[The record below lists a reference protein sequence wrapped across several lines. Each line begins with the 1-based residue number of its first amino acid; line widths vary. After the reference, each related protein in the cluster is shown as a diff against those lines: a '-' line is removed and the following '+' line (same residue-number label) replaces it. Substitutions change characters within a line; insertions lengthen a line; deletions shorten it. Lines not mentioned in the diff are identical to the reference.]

1 MNKEILNLLDEENV
15 DFGRLFEF
23 YSGIKK
29 DFINKT
35 DNIEMGFIGN
45 TLDKEQLERDMDY
58 CVKNYARNTKDKEK
72 WLKRADILKKLNDS
86 TPTKYYMQVVF
97 KDTAMIIQ
105 KSIMNSV
112 NELDMQNEPKT
123 GVIDLKIYDIPE
135 EVIKY
140 GILTDE
146 KVKGGRFINK
156 QFVPDNIAGYLE
168 SETLKK
174 LPKKQKE
181 LLPKNQ
187 KLEISI
193 NLKTICNK
201 FIERECDKRGYTQET
216 RLRYIK
222 DVNRLIKYMEENKI
236 YEIEKLDVD
245 EFQNHIFTKK
255 DEKGKT
261 ISKKTLNN
269 IIGRLRIFF
278 DYIVLIK
285 QINNNPFE
293 KLSNY
298 GVNKNVTDKR
308 NFTLEELKKIFSGKY
323 DNARK
328 EILDCLRF
336 LLLTGIRTE
345 EFYNLNKDSFYT
357 GCNHPF
363 LKVKT
368 AKQGADKIFYRNI
381 PLHTLLKDL
390 YKYDWIAKIKKVY
403 SNKGTLSK
411 ALNAEVDKVI
421 KDNTVSVHRL
431 RGNFAN
437 AIDEW
442 LVFAGFKDYL
452 GTDKKL
458 LGHSENLKKDDIE
471 DQVKYKITKTILGC
485 APDMTQGTYSQS
497 EYADSKILAIQGL
510 NVFEDMFEYL
520 NIPKNQIGH
529 VKPRKPRKTK
539 NKPIAMIA
547 K

>member
-35 DNIEMGFIGN
+35 DNIKMGFIGN
-45 TLDKEQLERDMDY
+45 TLDKEQLERDMDH
-58 CVKNYARNTKDKEK
+58 CVKNYARNKKDKYK

-86 TPTKYYMQVVF
+86 TPTKYYMQVIF
-97 KDTAMIIQ
+97 KDTAIIIQ

-123 GVIDLKIYDIPE
+123 GVIDLETYNIPE

-140 GILTDE
+140 GIFTDE

-156 QFVPDNIAGYLE
+156 QFVPDNIARYLE

-174 LPKKQKE
+174 IPKSKKQ
-181 LLPKNQ
+181 LLPANNELKPEIDLLETYELYEMHEGDKQMYSDDTLGRYKKDVERLVEYMKNNNIYELKQLRAQNFQ
-187 KLEISI
+187 KH
-193 NLKTICNK
+193 
-201 FIERECDKRGYTQET
+201 
-216 RLRYIK
+216 IK
-222 DVNRLIKYMEENKI
+222 DK
-236 YEIEKLDVD
+236 
-245 EFQNHIFTKK
+245 TS
-255 DEKGKT
+255 KGNA
-261 ISKKTLNN
+261 NN
-269 IIGRLRIFF
+269 IIGRLRKFF
-278 DYIVLIK
+278 NYAVQEK
-285 QINNNPFE
+285 YVSCNPFE

-298 GVNKNVTDKR
+298 KVDKNTTDKR
-308 NFTLEELKKIFSGKY
+308 NFTLDELKELFSGK
-323 DNARK
+323 NSGIRK
-328 EILDCLRF
+328 ELLDCLRF
-336 LLLTGIRTE
+336 LLLTGVRTE

-357 GCNHPF
+357 DCNHPF

-381 PLHTLLKDL
+381 PLHKLLKDL
-390 YKYDWIAKIKKVY
+390 YKYDWIAKIKKIY

-411 ALNAEVDKVI
+411 ALNAEIDKVI

-437 AIDEW
+437 AIDE
-442 LVFAGFKDYL
+442 YL
-452 GTDKKL
+452 CSRDFIEYQDTLKNL
-458 LGHSENLKKDDIE
+458 MGHSKRLRKDDIE
-471 DQVKYKITKTILGC
+471 DQVKYKITKTILGY

-497 EYADSKILAIQGL
+497 EYADPKILAIRGL
-510 NVFEDMFEYL
+510 NVFEDIFEYL

-529 VKPRKPRKTK
+529 VKPRKSRKTK

>member
-35 DNIEMGFIGN
+35 DNIKMGFIGN
-45 TLDKEQLERDMDY
+45 TLDKEQLERDMDH
-58 CVKNYARNTKDKEK
+58 CVKNYARNKKDKYK

-86 TPTKYYMQVVF
+86 TPTKYYMQVIF
-97 KDTAMIIQ
+97 KDTAIIIQ

-123 GVIDLKIYDIPE
+123 GVIDLKNYNIPE

-140 GILTDE
+140 GIFTDE

-156 QFVPDNIAGYLE
+156 QFVPDNIARYLE

-174 LPKKQKE
+174 IPKSKKQ
-181 LLPKNQ
+181 LLPANNELKPEIDLLETYKLYEMHEGDKQMYSDDTLGRYKKDVERLVEYMKNNNIYELKQLRAQNFQ
-187 KLEISI
+187 KH
-193 NLKTICNK
+193 
-201 FIERECDKRGYTQET
+201 
-216 RLRYIK
+216 IK
-222 DVNRLIKYMEENKI
+222 DK
-236 YEIEKLDVD
+236 
-245 EFQNHIFTKK
+245 TS
-255 DEKGKT
+255 KGNA
-261 ISKKTLNN
+261 NN
-269 IIGRLRIFF
+269 IIGRLRKFF
-278 DYIVLIK
+278 NYAVQEK
-285 QINNNPFE
+285 YVSCNPFE

-298 GVNKNVTDKR
+298 KVDKNTTDKR
-308 NFTLEELKKIFSGKY
+308 NFTLDELKELFSGK
-323 DNARK
+323 NSGIRK
-328 EILDCLRF
+328 ELLDCLRF
-336 LLLTGIRTE
+336 LLLTGVRTE

-357 GCNHPF
+357 DCDHPF

-390 YKYDWIAKIKKVY
+390 YKYDWIAKIKKIY

-411 ALNAEVDKVI
+411 ALNAEIDKVI

-437 AIDEW
+437 AIDE
-442 LVFAGFKDYL
+442 YL
-452 GTDKKL
+452 CSRDFIEYQDTLKNL
-458 LGHSENLKKDDIE
+458 MGHSKRLRKDDIE
-471 DQVKYKITKTILGC
+471 DQVKYKITKTILGY

-497 EYADSKILAIQGL
+497 EYADPKILAIRGL
-510 NVFEDMFEYL
+510 NVFEDIFEYL

-529 VKPRKPRKTK
+529 VKPRKSRKTK
-539 NKPIAMIA
+539 NKPIAMTA

>member
-29 DFINKT
+29 HFINKT

-45 TLDKEQLERDMDY
+45 TLDKEQLERDMDH
-58 CVKNYARNTKDKEK
+58 CLKNYARNTKDKDK
-72 WLKRADILKKLNDS
+72 WLKRADILKKLNGS
-86 TPTKYYMQVVF
+86 TPTKYYMQVAF

-112 NELDMQNEPKT
+112 NELDMQNEPKI
-123 GVIDLKIYDIPE
+123 GVIDLKNYDIPE

-140 GILTDE
+140 GIFTDE
-146 KVKGGRFINK
+146 KVKGGRFINN

-187 KLEISI
+187 ELKINI
-193 NLKTICNK
+193 NLLDMRDK
-201 FIERECDKRGYTQET
+201 FIKREGKKQKYEEET
-216 RLRYIK
+216 KKRYIN
-222 DVNRLIKYMEENKI
+222 DINQFIKYMEDNNM
-236 YEIEKLDVD
+236 YEIEKLDVE
-245 EFQNHIFTKK
+245 EFQEYISAK
-255 DEKGKT
+255 KGKQGNP
-261 ISKKTLNN
+261 ISEKTVNN
-269 IIGRLRIFF
+269 IIGRVRTFF
-278 DYIVLIK
+278 DYVVSK
-285 QINNNPFE
+285 RYMSFNPFE

-336 LLLTGIRTE
+336 LLTTGIRTE
-345 EFYNLNKDSFYT
+345 EFYNLNKDSFCMD
-357 GCNHPF
+357 CNHPF

-381 PLHTLLKDL
+381 PLHKLLKDL
-390 YKYDWIAKIKKVY
+390 YKYDWIAKIKKIY

-411 ALNAEVDKVI
+411 ALNAEIDKVI

-442 LVFAGFKDYL
+442 LVLAGFKDYV

-471 DQVKYKITKTILGC
+471 DKVKYKITKTILGY
-485 APDMTQGTYSQS
+485 APDMMHGTYAKS
-497 EYADSKILAIQGL
+497 EYMDAKILAIRGL
-510 NVFEDMFEYL
+510 DAFENIFEYL

-529 VKPRKPRKTK
+529 VKPRKSRKIK
-539 NKPIAMIA
+539 KPIAMTA

>member
-29 DFINKT
+29 HFINKT

-45 TLDKEQLERDMDY
+45 TLDKEQLERDMDH
-58 CVKNYARNTKDKEK
+58 CLKNYARNTKDKDK
-72 WLKRADILKKLNDS
+72 WLKRADILKKLNGS
-86 TPTKYYMQVVF
+86 TPTKYYMQVAF

-112 NELDMQNEPKT
+112 NELDMQNEPKI
-123 GVIDLKIYDIPE
+123 GVIDLKNYDIPE

-140 GILTDE
+140 GIFTDE
-146 KVKGGRFINK
+146 KVKGGRFINN

-187 KLEISI
+187 ELKINI
-193 NLKTICNK
+193 NLLDMRDK
-201 FIERECDKRGYTQET
+201 FIKREGKKQKYEEET
-216 RLRYIK
+216 KKRYIN
-222 DVNRLIKYMEENKI
+222 DINQFIKYMEDNNM
-236 YEIEKLDVD
+236 YEIEKLDVE
-245 EFQNHIFTKK
+245 EFQEYISAK
-255 DEKGKT
+255 KGKQGNP
-261 ISKKTLNN
+261 ISEKTVNN
-269 IIGRLRIFF
+269 IIGRVRTFF
-278 DYIVLIK
+278 DYVVSK
-285 QINNNPFE
+285 RYMSFNPFE

-336 LLLTGIRTE
+336 LLTTGIRTE
-345 EFYNLNKDSFYT
+345 EFYNLNKDSFCMD
-357 GCNHPF
+357 CNHPF

-381 PLHTLLKDL
+381 PLHKLLKDL
-390 YKYDWIAKIKKVY
+390 YKYDWIAKIKKIY

-411 ALNAEVDKVI
+411 ALNAEIDKVI

-442 LVFAGFKDYL
+442 LVLAGFKDYV

-471 DQVKYKITKTILGC
+471 DKVKYKITKTILGY
-485 APDMTQGTYSQS
+485 APDMTHGTYAKS
-497 EYADSKILAIQGL
+497 EYMDAKILAIRGL
-510 NVFEDMFEYL
+510 DAFENIFEYL

-529 VKPRKPRKTK
+529 VTPRKSRKIK
-539 NKPIAMIA
+539 KPIAMTA

>member
-35 DNIEMGFIGN
+35 DNIKMGFIGN
-45 TLDKEQLERDMDY
+45 TLDKEQLERDMDH
-58 CVKNYARNTKDKEK
+58 CVKNYARNKKDKYK

-86 TPTKYYMQVVF
+86 TPTKYYMQVIF
-97 KDTAMIIQ
+97 KDTAIIIQ

-123 GVIDLKIYDIPE
+123 GVIDLKNYNIPE

-140 GILTDE
+140 GIFTDE

-156 QFVPDNIAGYLE
+156 QFVPDNIARYLE

-174 LPKKQKE
+174 IPKSKKQ
-181 LLPKNQ
+181 LLPANNELKPEIDLLETYELYEMHEGDKQMYSDDTLGRYKKDVERLVEYMKNNNIYELKQLRAQNFQ
-187 KLEISI
+187 KH
-193 NLKTICNK
+193 
-201 FIERECDKRGYTQET
+201 
-216 RLRYIK
+216 IK
-222 DVNRLIKYMEENKI
+222 DK
-236 YEIEKLDVD
+236 
-245 EFQNHIFTKK
+245 TS
-255 DEKGKT
+255 KGNA
-261 ISKKTLNN
+261 NN
-269 IIGRLRIFF
+269 IIGRLRKFF
-278 DYIVLIK
+278 NYAVQEK
-285 QINNNPFE
+285 YVSCNPFE

-298 GVNKNVTDKR
+298 KVDKNTTDKR
-308 NFTLEELKKIFSGKY
+308 NFTLDELKELFSGK
-323 DNARK
+323 NSGIRK
-328 EILDCLRF
+328 ELLDCLRF
-336 LLLTGIRTE
+336 LLLTGVRTE
-345 EFYNLNKDSFYT
+345 AFYNLNKDSFYT
-357 GCNHPF
+357 DCDHPF

-390 YKYDWIAKIKKVY
+390 YKYDWIAKIKKIY

-411 ALNAEVDKVI
+411 ALNAEIDKVI

-437 AIDEW
+437 AIDE
-442 LVFAGFKDYL
+442 YL
-452 GTDKKL
+452 CSRDFIEYQDTLKNL
-458 LGHSENLKKDDIE
+458 MGHSKRLRKDDIE
-471 DQVKYKITKTILGC
+471 DQVKYKITKTILGY

-497 EYADSKILAIQGL
+497 EYADPKILAIRGL
-510 NVFEDMFEYL
+510 NVFEDIFEYL

-529 VKPRKPRKTK
+529 VKPRKSRKTK

>member
-1 MNKEILNLLDEENV
+1 MKKEILNLLDEKNV
-15 DFGRLFEF
+15 DFGRLCEF
-23 YSGIKK
+23 YSGVKKVYTDKSSGIK
-29 DFINKT
+29 T
-35 DNIEMGFIGN
+35 GFIGN
-45 TLDKEQLERDMDY
+45 ALSKEGLEADIDY
-58 CVKNYARNTKDKEK
+58 CIKNYTRNTKDKSK
-72 WLKRADILKKLNDS
+72 WLKRAGILKKLNDS
-86 TPTKYYMQVVF
+86 MPTKYYIQIVF
-97 KDTAMIIQ
+97 KDTAMKIQ
-105 KSIMNSV
+105 SVMNSV
-112 NELDMQNEPKT
+112 NELDVQNEPKT
-123 GVIDLKIYDIPE
+123 SVIDLKNYDIPE

-146 KVKGGRFINK
+146 KVKGGRFINNR
-156 QFVPDNIAGYLE
+156 FVPDNIAGYLE

-174 LPKKQKE
+174 LPKSKKQ
-181 LLPKNQ
+181 LLPANNELKPEIDL
-187 KLEISI
+187 LETYELYEMHEGDKQMYSDDT
-193 NLKTICNK
+193 LGRYKK
-201 FIERECDKRGYTQET
+201 DIERLVEYMKNNNIYELKQ
-216 RLRYIK
+216 LSAQKFQKHIK
-222 DVNRLIKYMEENKI
+222 D
-236 YEIEKLDVD
+236 
-245 EFQNHIFTKK
+245 
-255 DEKGKT
+255 KT
-261 ISKKTLNN
+261 SKRNANN
-269 IIGRLRIFF
+269 IIGRLRKFF
-278 DYIVLIK
+278 NYAVQEK
-285 QINNNPFE
+285 YASCNPFE
-293 KLSNY
+293 KLTNY

-357 GCNHPF
+357 DCNHPF

-381 PLHTLLKDL
+381 PLHKLLKDL
-390 YKYDWIAKIKKVY
+390 YKYDWIVKIKKVY

-411 ALNAEVDKVI
+411 ALNAEIDKVI

-442 LVFAGFKDYL
+442 LVLAGFKDYV

-471 DQVKYKITKTILGC
+471 DQVKYKITKTILGY

-497 EYADSKILAIQGL
+497 EYADSKILAIRGL
-510 NVFEDMFEYL
+510 NVFEGMFEYL

-529 VKPRKPRKTK
+529 VKPRKSRKTK

>member
-35 DNIEMGFIGN
+35 DNIKMGFIGN
-45 TLDKEQLERDMDY
+45 TLDKEQLERDMDH
-58 CVKNYARNTKDKEK
+58 CVKNYARNKKDKYK

-86 TPTKYYMQVVF
+86 TPTKYYMQVIF
-97 KDTAMIIQ
+97 KDTAIIIQ
-105 KSIMNSV
+105 KSIMNSA

-123 GVIDLKIYDIPE
+123 GVIDLKNYNIPE

-140 GILTDE
+140 GIFTDE

-156 QFVPDNIAGYLE
+156 QFVPDNIARYLE

-174 LPKKQKE
+174 IPKSKKQ
-181 LLPKNQ
+181 LLPANNELKPEIDLLETYKLYEMHEGDKQMYSDDTLGRYKKDVERLVEYMKNNNIYELKQLRAQNFQ
-187 KLEISI
+187 KH
-193 NLKTICNK
+193 
-201 FIERECDKRGYTQET
+201 
-216 RLRYIK
+216 IK
-222 DVNRLIKYMEENKI
+222 DK
-236 YEIEKLDVD
+236 
-245 EFQNHIFTKK
+245 TS
-255 DEKGKT
+255 KGNA
-261 ISKKTLNN
+261 NN
-269 IIGRLRIFF
+269 IIGRLRKFF
-278 DYIVLIK
+278 NYAVQEK
-285 QINNNPFE
+285 YVSCNPFE

-298 GVNKNVTDKR
+298 KVDKNTTDKR
-308 NFTLEELKKIFSGKY
+308 NFTLDELKELFSGK
-323 DNARK
+323 NSGIRK
-328 EILDCLRF
+328 ELLDCLRF
-336 LLLTGIRTE
+336 LLLTGVRTE

-357 GCNHPF
+357 DCDHPF

-390 YKYDWIAKIKKVY
+390 YKYDWIAKIKKIY

-411 ALNAEVDKVI
+411 ALNAEIDKVI

-437 AIDEW
+437 AIDE
-442 LVFAGFKDYL
+442 YL
-452 GTDKKL
+452 CSRDFIEYQDTLKNL
-458 LGHSENLKKDDIE
+458 MGHSKRLRKDDIE
-471 DQVKYKITKTILGC
+471 DQVKYKITKTILGY

-497 EYADSKILAIQGL
+497 EYADPKILAIRGL
-510 NVFEDMFEYL
+510 NVFEDIFEYL

-529 VKPRKPRKTK
+529 VKPRKSRKTK

>member
-1 MNKEILNLLDEENV
+1 MKKEILNLLDEKNV
-15 DFGRLFEF
+15 DFDMLVKF

-29 DFINKT
+29 VYTDKSSGIKT
-35 DNIEMGFIGN
+35 GFIGN
-45 TLDKEQLERDMDY
+45 ALSKERLEADIDY
-58 CVKNYARNTKDKEK
+58 CIKNYARNTKDKSK

-86 TPTKYYMQVVF
+86 KPTKYYIQVVF
-97 KDTAMIIQ
+97 KDTAMKIQ
-105 KSIMNSV
+105 SVMNSV

-123 GVIDLKIYDIPE
+123 SVIDLKNYDIPE

-146 KVKGGRFINK
+146 KVKGGRFVNNRFI
-156 QFVPDNIAGYLE
+156 PDNIVGYLE

-285 QINNNPFE
+285 QVNNNPFE
-293 KLSNY
+293 KLTNH
-298 GVNKNVTDKR
+298 GVNKNVTYKR
-308 NFTLEELKKIFSGKY
+308 NFTLDELKELFSGK
-323 DNARK
+323 NSGIRK
-328 EILDCLRF
+328 ELLDCLRF
-336 LLLTGIRTE
+336 LLITGIRTE

-357 GCNHPF
+357 DCNHPF

-381 PLHTLLKDL
+381 PLHKLLKDL

-411 ALNAEVDKVI
+411 ALNAEIDKVI

-442 LVFAGFKDYL
+442 LVLAGFKDYV

-471 DQVKYKITKTILGC
+471 DQVKYKITKTILGY

-497 EYADSKILAIQGL
+497 EYADSKILAIRGL

-539 NKPIAMIA
+539 K
-547 K
+547 

>member
-1 MNKEILNLLDEENV
+1 MKKEILNLLDEKNV
-15 DFGRLFEF
+15 DFGRLCEF
-23 YSGIKK
+23 YSGVKKVYTDKSSGIK
-29 DFINKT
+29 T
-35 DNIEMGFIGN
+35 GFIGN
-45 TLDKEQLERDMDY
+45 ALSKEGLEADIDY
-58 CVKNYARNTKDKEK
+58 CIKNYTRNTKDKSK
-72 WLKRADILKKLNDS
+72 WLKRAGILKKLNDS
-86 TPTKYYMQVVF
+86 MPTKYYIQIVF
-97 KDTAMIIQ
+97 KDTAMKIQ
-105 KSIMNSV
+105 SVMNSV
-112 NELDMQNEPKT
+112 NELDVQNEPKT
-123 GVIDLKIYDIPE
+123 SVIDLKNYDIPE

-146 KVKGGRFINK
+146 KVKGGRFINNR
-156 QFVPDNIAGYLE
+156 FVPDNIAGYLE

-285 QINNNPFE
+285 QVNNNPFE
-293 KLSNY
+293 KLTNH
-298 GVNKNVTDKR
+298 GVNKNVTHKR
-308 NFTLEELKKIFSGKY
+308 NFTLDELKELFSGK
-323 DNARK
+323 NSGIRK
-328 EILDCLRF
+328 ELLDCLRF
-336 LLLTGIRTE
+336 LLITGIRTE

-357 GCNHPF
+357 DCNHPF

-381 PLHTLLKDL
+381 PLHKLLKDL
-390 YKYDWIAKIKKVY
+390 YKYDWIVKIKKVY

-411 ALNAEVDKVI
+411 ALNAEIDKVI

-437 AIDEW
+437 AIDE
-442 LVFAGFKDYL
+442 YL
-452 GTDKKL
+452 CSRNFIEYQDTLKNL
-458 LGHSENLKKDDIE
+458 MGHSKRPRKDDIE
-471 DQVKYKITKTILGC
+471 DQVKYKITKTILGY

-497 EYADSKILAIQGL
+497 EYADSKILAIRGL
-510 NVFEDMFEYL
+510 NVFEGMFEYL

-529 VKPRKPRKTK
+529 VKPRKSRKTK
-539 NKPIAMIA
+539 K
-547 K
+547 

>member
-1 MNKEILNLLDEENV
+1 MNKEILNLLDEKNV
-15 DFGRLFEF
+15 DFGRLCKF

-29 DFINKT
+29 AFINKT
-35 DNIEMGFIGN
+35 DNIKMGFIGN
-45 TLDKEQLERDMDY
+45 TLDKEQLERDMDH
-58 CVKNYARNTKDKEK
+58 CVKNYARNKKDKYK

-86 TPTKYYMQVVF
+86 TPTKYYMQVIF
-97 KDTAMIIQ
+97 KDTAIIIQ

-123 GVIDLKIYDIPE
+123 GVIDLETYNIPE

-140 GILTDE
+140 GIFTDE

-156 QFVPDNIAGYLE
+156 QFVPDNIARYLE

-174 LPKKQKE
+174 IPKSKKQ
-181 LLPKNQ
+181 LLPANNELKPEIDLLETYKLYEMHEGDKQMYSDDTLGRYKKDVERLVEYMKNNNIYELKQLRAQNFQ
-187 KLEISI
+187 KH
-193 NLKTICNK
+193 
-201 FIERECDKRGYTQET
+201 
-216 RLRYIK
+216 IK
-222 DVNRLIKYMEENKI
+222 DK
-236 YEIEKLDVD
+236 
-245 EFQNHIFTKK
+245 TS
-255 DEKGKT
+255 KGNA
-261 ISKKTLNN
+261 NN
-269 IIGRLRIFF
+269 IIGRLRKFF
-278 DYIVLIK
+278 NYAVQEK
-285 QINNNPFE
+285 YVSCNPFE

-298 GVNKNVTDKR
+298 KVDKNTTDKR
-308 NFTLEELKKIFSGKY
+308 NFTLDELKELFSGK
-323 DNARK
+323 NSGIRK
-328 EILDCLRF
+328 ELLDCLRF
-336 LLLTGIRTE
+336 LLLTGVRTE

-357 GCNHPF
+357 DCNHPF

-390 YKYDWIAKIKKVY
+390 YKYDWIAKIKKIY

-411 ALNAEVDKVI
+411 ALNAEIDKVI

-442 LVFAGFKDYL
+442 LVLAGFKDYV

-471 DQVKYKITKTILGC
+471 DQVKYKITKTILGY

-497 EYADSKILAIQGL
+497 EYADSKILAIRGL

-529 VKPRKPRKTK
+529 VKPRKSRKTK

>member
-1 MNKEILNLLDEENV
+1 MKKEILNLLDEKNA
-15 DFGRLFEF
+15 DFGKLYKF

-29 DFINKT
+29 AFINKT
-35 DNIEMGFIGN
+35 DNIEIGFIGN
-45 TLDKEQLERDMDY
+45 ALDKEQLERDMDY
-58 CVKNYARNTKDKEK
+58 CVKNYARNTKDKDK
-72 WLKRADILKKLNDS
+72 WLKRANILKKLNDS
-86 TPTKYYMQVVF
+86 TPTKYYTQVVS
-97 KDTAMIIQ
+97 KDTAMKIQ
-105 KSIMNSV
+105 SVINSV

-123 GVIDLKIYDIPE
+123 GVIDLKNYNIPE

-146 KVKGGRFINK
+146 KVKGGRFINNR
-156 QFVPDNIAGYLE
+156 FIPDNIAGYLE

-236 YEIEKLDVD
+236 YKIEELDVD

-255 DEKGKT
+255 DAKGKT

-285 QINNNPFE
+285 QVNNNPLE

-298 GVNKNVTDKR
+298 KVDKNTTDKR
-308 NFTLEELKKIFSGKY
+308 NFTFDELKELFSGK
-323 DNARK
+323 NIGIRK
-328 EILDCLRF
+328 ELLDCLRF
-336 LLLTGIRTE
+336 LLLTGVRTE
-345 EFYNLNKDSFYT
+345 EFNNLNKDSFCT
-357 GCNHPF
+357 DRNHPF

-368 AKQGADKIFYRNI
+368 AKQGAGKVFYRNV
-381 PLHTLLKDL
+381 PLHPLLKDL
-390 YKYDWIAKIKKVY
+390 YKHSWVAKIKKVY

-411 ALNAEVDKVI
+411 ALNAEIDKVI

-442 LVFAGFKDYL
+442 LVLAGFKGYV

-471 DQVKYKITKTILGC
+471 DQVKYKITKTILGY
-485 APDMTQGTYSQS
+485 APDMAQGTYSQS
-497 EYADSKILAIQGL
+497 EYADSKILAIRGL

-520 NIPKNQIGH
+520 NIPKKSN
-529 VKPRKPRKTK
+529 RTLKT
-539 NKPIAMIA
+539 
-547 K
+547 

>member
-15 DFGRLFEF
+15 DFGRLYEF

-35 DNIEMGFIGN
+35 DNIKMGFIGN
-45 TLDKEQLERDMDY
+45 TLDKEQLERDMDH
-58 CVKNYARNTKDKEK
+58 CVKNYARNKKDKYK

-86 TPTKYYMQVVF
+86 TPTKYYMQVIF
-97 KDTAMIIQ
+97 KDTAIIIQ

-123 GVIDLKIYDIPE
+123 GVIDLKNYNIPE

-140 GILTDE
+140 GIFTDE

-156 QFVPDNIAGYLE
+156 QFVPDNIARYLE

-174 LPKKQKE
+174 IPKSKKQ
-181 LLPKNQ
+181 LLPANNELKPEIDLLETYKLYEMHEGDKQMYSDDTLGRYKKDVERLVEYMKNNNIYELKQLRAQNFQ
-187 KLEISI
+187 KH
-193 NLKTICNK
+193 
-201 FIERECDKRGYTQET
+201 
-216 RLRYIK
+216 IK
-222 DVNRLIKYMEENKI
+222 DK
-236 YEIEKLDVD
+236 
-245 EFQNHIFTKK
+245 TS
-255 DEKGKT
+255 KGNA
-261 ISKKTLNN
+261 NN
-269 IIGRLRIFF
+269 IIGRLRKFF
-278 DYIVLIK
+278 NYAVQEK
-285 QINNNPFE
+285 YVSCNPFE

-298 GVNKNVTDKR
+298 KVDKNTTDKR
-308 NFTLEELKKIFSGKY
+308 NFTLDELKELFSGK
-323 DNARK
+323 NSGIRK
-328 EILDCLRF
+328 ELLDCLRF
-336 LLLTGIRTE
+336 LLLTGVRTE

-357 GCNHPF
+357 DCDHPF

-390 YKYDWIAKIKKVY
+390 YKYDWIAKIKKIY

-411 ALNAEVDKVI
+411 ALNAEIDKVI

-437 AIDEW
+437 AIDE
-442 LVFAGFKDYL
+442 YL
-452 GTDKKL
+452 CSRDFIEYQDTLKNL
-458 LGHSENLKKDDIE
+458 MGHSKRLRKDDIE
-471 DQVKYKITKTILGC
+471 DQVKYKITKTILGY

-497 EYADSKILAIQGL
+497 EYADPKILAIRGL
-510 NVFEDMFEYL
+510 NVFEDIFEYL

-529 VKPRKPRKTK
+529 VKPRKSRKTK

>member
-29 DFINKT
+29 HFINKT

-45 TLDKEQLERDMDY
+45 TLDKEQLERDMDH
-58 CVKNYARNTKDKEK
+58 CLKNYARNTKDKDK
-72 WLKRADILKKLNDS
+72 WLKRADILKKLNGS
-86 TPTKYYMQVVF
+86 TPTKYYMQVAF

-112 NELDMQNEPKT
+112 NELDMQNEPKI
-123 GVIDLKIYDIPE
+123 GVIDLKNYDIPE

-140 GILTDE
+140 GIFTDE
-146 KVKGGRFINK
+146 KVKGGRFINN

-187 KLEISI
+187 ELKINI
-193 NLKTICNK
+193 NLLDMRDK
-201 FIERECDKRGYTQET
+201 FIKREGKKQKYEEET
-216 RLRYIK
+216 KKRYIN
-222 DVNRLIKYMEENKI
+222 DINQFIKYMEDNNM
-236 YEIEKLDVD
+236 YEIEKLDVE
-245 EFQNHIFTKK
+245 EFQEYISAK
-255 DEKGKT
+255 KGKQGNP
-261 ISKKTLNN
+261 ISEKTVNN
-269 IIGRLRIFF
+269 IIGRVRTFF
-278 DYIVLIK
+278 DYVVSK
-285 QINNNPFE
+285 RYMSFNPFE

-336 LLLTGIRTE
+336 LLTTGIRTE
-345 EFYNLNKDSFYT
+345 EFYNLNKDSFCMD
-357 GCNHPF
+357 CNHPF

-381 PLHTLLKDL
+381 PLHKLLKDL
-390 YKYDWIAKIKKVY
+390 YKYDWIAKIKKIY

-411 ALNAEVDKVI
+411 ALNAEIDKVI

-442 LVFAGFKDYL
+442 LVLAGFKDYV

-471 DQVKYKITKTILGC
+471 DKVKYKITKTILGY
-485 APDMTQGTYSQS
+485 APDMTHGTYAKS
-497 EYADSKILAIQGL
+497 EYMDAKILAIRGL
-510 NVFEDMFEYL
+510 DAFENIFEYL

-529 VKPRKPRKTK
+529 VKPRKSRKTK
-539 NKPIAMIA
+539 KPTAMTA